1 MPSLILIHI
10 GPEYPTYMNDCIEQ
24 AQQVS
29 SIPIHVLVPRALL
42 PNISAVS
49 TSSTSSLTCCALE
62 DIPTTPELRLFEE
75 RSRHNT
81 GFRNGFWKFTTMRFF
96 FLHAYSEWKGL
107 TDIFHMEYD
116 NLLYED
122 FLPKLSI
129 FREKEMWAVI
139 DSARR
144 CIPSFLY
151 FRDAAI
157 QAALMQTLLQLAPIA
172 KNDME
177 SLAVF
182 LLRNPARVGWLPIIT
197 STYTGGGVDHC
208 YTEHAVR
215 FGMLFDGAALGQY
228 VGGVD
233 PRNIPGDTRGFIN
246 ETCVFRCD
254 RADFAMDSRQKP
266 TLNGL
271 PVVNLHIHS
280 KDLKRWRL
288 HR

>member
-10 GPEYPTYMNDCIEQ
+10 GPDYPTYMNDCIEQ
-24 AQQVS
+24 AQQVCP
-29 SIPIHVLVPRALL
+29 IPIHVLVPRSLL
-42 PNISAVS
+42 RYVPAS
-49 TSSTSSLTCCALE
+49 TTVCALE
-62 DIPTTPELRLFEE
+62 DIPVTSELRLFEE

-96 FLHAYSEWKGL
+96 FIHAYTQWKEL
-107 TDIFHMEYD
+107 TDVFHIEYD
-116 NLLYED
+116 NLIYED
-122 FLPKLSI
+122 FLPVLPI
-129 FREKEMWAVI
+129 FREKEMWAVM
-139 DSARR
+139 DSPRR

-157 QAALMQTLLQLAPIA
+157 QATLLQTLLQLAPIA

-177 SLAVF
+177 SLAF
-182 LLRNPARVGWLPIIT
+182 FIQTNPSRVGWLPIVT
-197 STYTGGGVDHC
+197 AVYTDGEIDRR
-208 YTEHAVR
+208 YTEHAER
-215 FGMLFDGAALGQY
+215 FGLLFDGAALGQY

-233 PRNIPGDTRGFIN
+233 PRNTPGDTCGFIN

-254 RADFAMDSRQKP
+254 RADFIMDARRKP
-266 TLNGL
+266 TLNGF

-280 KDLKRWRL
+280 KDLKRWCL